1 MRKIF
6 LLFIALV
13 TSLVADAFYYNN
25 LNFYPNTDGCELRG
39 FVPNYIVPSS
49 ASLHIPSY
57 AYDDNGNAYKVN
69 RIANEAFK
77 GCAEIEQLS
86 IPATVEVIGAKA
98 FMSCI
103 NLKVCELYPTT
114 KEIRDEAFFG
124 CISLVALSTCAER
137 IGSDAFKGCTALRT
151 VYLGAPMKYIEQGA
165 FMGCTALTNIDI
177 PHTVEQI
184 GGFPRTQGAFEDC
197 LSLMSVTFSYNLS
210 DKKPC
215 LKRIDNYSFKNC
227 IALERLDFPYSL
239 THVGIDAFLRC
250 ASLKHLEW
258 GGPQEINVDKN
269 DFTGVPLS
277 RIVYH
282 GNVRLWDAS
291 DFQKLEFLK
300 EVRYDT
306 YATQV
311 QGGIYKNLSTL
322 KEVHLDK
329 VTRINWSAF
338 MNCTGLTE
346 VDLSNIEV
354 IENDAFNNCTN
365 LTEVKFGDKITNIPD
380 CLSKSAITT
389 LNIPDNVT
397 SFATPTYCEKLTTV
411 TIGDG
416 VEQCTGTF
424 YGCSS
429 LYSLQFG
436 KNTVSVSIQPKSVRK
451 VVCANPVPPKTG
463 NFQKEVY
470 ELGELIVPPGASEA
484 YRNALYWKSFYRII
498 EAEIGAVES
507 VTTDSDAPVITTG
520 DGYIEV
526 LSTRPT
532 AIYSIDGKLI
542 TLLKKGKHR
551 ISPDKGVYILVSGN
565 TTKKFRI

>member
-1 MRKIF
+1 M
-6 LLFIALV
+6 ALV

-25 LNFYPNTDGCELRG
+25 LNFYPGTDGCELRG
-39 FVPNYIVPSS
+39 YAPNYIVPSS
-49 ASLHIPSY
+49 VSLHIPSY
-57 AYDDNGNAYKVN
+57 AYDDKGNAYKVT

-77 GCAEIEQLS
+77 GCVEIEQLS
-86 IPATVEVIGAKA
+86 IPATVELIGAKA
-98 FMSCI
+98 FSSCI
-103 NLKVCELYPTT
+103 NLKACKLYPST
-114 KEIRDEAFFG
+114 KTIGNEAFFG
-124 CISLVALSTCAER
+124 CIGLITLSTCAEQ
-137 IGSDAFKGCTALRT
+137 IGSDAFNGCTLLST
-151 VYLGAPMKYIEQGA
+151 VYLGAPMKYIEEGA
-165 FMGCTALTNIDI
+165 FMGCMALTNIDI
-177 PHTVEQI
+177 PHTVERI
-184 GGFPRTQGAFEDC
+184 GGFPANKGAFENC
-197 LSLMSVTFSYNLS
+197 MSLKAVTFSYNLS
-210 DKKPC
+210 DKKSC
-215 LKRIDNYSFKNC
+215 LKRIDNNTFKNC

-239 THVGIDAFLRC
+239 THVGNDAFLRC

-258 GGPQEINVDKN
+258 GGPQEIIVDKN

-282 GNVRLWDAS
+282 GNVRLLDAS

-311 QGGIYKNLSTL
+311 QDGIYKNLSTL

-365 LTEVKFGDKITNIPD
+365 LTGVKFGDKITKIPD
-380 CLSKSAITT
+380 CLSRSGIST

-411 TIGDG
+411 TIGNG
-416 VEQCTGTF
+416 VEQCNGSF

-429 LYSLQFG
+429 LHSIQFG
-436 KNTVSVSIQPKSVRK
+436 KNTVSVSIQPQSVRK

-470 ELGELIVPPGASEA
+470 ELGELIVPFGASEA
-484 YRNALYWKSFYRII
+484 YRNAPYWKSFYRIT
-498 EAEIGAVES
+498 EAETGAVES
-507 VTTDSDAPVITTG
+507 VSADSDAPVIITG
-520 DGYIEV
+520 NGYIEIQ
-526 LSTRPT
+526 STRPA

-542 TLLKKGKHR
+542 TLLKKGTHR
-551 ISPDKGVYILVSGN
+551 ITPDSGVYIIVSGN
-565 TTKKFRI
+565 TTKKFRF